1 MPFPLPLRPDPMP
14 LREALRGL
22 RHVLRK
28 GGEALRDS
36 VTPESLPRPA
46 ADVAGGVLREV
57 EHLARGV
64 DEVTSGVLK
73 RVLGGRVAPGVSL
86 RELAEG
92 DAAAAVFGAAVHAA
106 LERAL
111 ERLGAGGAFV
121 SEATARAVWASA
133 GPDVPGRTPED
144 GAARLTLRLVGARPV
159 RGISADAALRVAT
172 DKLVPVA
179 VFAVMLWLLSD
190 RPEGE
195 DTAAL
200 EASIDLAVALAAD
213 VSQAVADGDP
223 EPLAALY
230 AEFAAHV

>member
-1 MPFPLPLRPDPMP
+1 MP

-36 VTPESLPRPA
+36 VTPDALPRPA
-46 ADVAGGVLREV
+46 AEMAGGVLREV

-64 DEVTSGVLK
+64 DDVTSGVLK
-73 RVLGGRVAPGVSL
+73 RVLGGVAAPGVSL
-86 RELAEG
+86 RELSEG

-106 LERAL
+106 LEQTL
-111 ERLGAGGAFV
+111 DRLGAGDAFV
-121 SEATARAVWASA
+121 SEATARAVWASVGSDAA
-133 GPDVPGRTPED
+133 GEAPED
-144 GAARLTLRLVGARPV
+144 RAAGLTLRLVAARPV
-159 RGISADAALRVAT
+159 RGISADATLRVAA
-172 DKLVPVA
+172 DKVVPVA

-195 DTAAL
+195 DAVAL
-200 EASIDLAVALAAD
+200 EASIDIAVALAND
-213 VSQAVADGDP
+213 VSRAVADGDP
-223 EPLAALY
+223 RRLAALY